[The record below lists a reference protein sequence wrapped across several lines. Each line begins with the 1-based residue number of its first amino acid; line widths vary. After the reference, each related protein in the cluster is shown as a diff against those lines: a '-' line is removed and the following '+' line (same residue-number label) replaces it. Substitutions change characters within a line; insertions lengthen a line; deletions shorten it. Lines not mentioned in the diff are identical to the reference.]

1 MTAAG
6 VFSLLPLFLS
16 FPVSTH
22 KKAGKLRFLQL
33 PNEEIT
39 TLCSFSKRSCPFK
52 YQSWKLSIYPFII
65 FTKDLCQFR
74 TAKLCEIS
82 VIRTGNNVHPVSSFL
97 LWKKHILK
105 TIVSAEYL
113 LRQRIPC
120 SHEQATHTR
129 HFHQLPEFLR
139 NFSAALDGGILDHFV
154 CLLLAELILQCQIY
168 RRCRKYSV
176 SRVHLQSLWQGTV
189 PLQDSV

>member
-22 KKAGKLRFLQL
+22 KKAGKLRLL
-33 PNEEIT
+33 KLSNEEIT

-74 TAKLCEIS
+74 AAKLCEIS
-82 VIRTGNNVHPVSSFL
+82 VIRTGNNIHPIGALFPGIEY
-97 LWKKHILK
+97 ILK
-105 TIVSAEYL
+105 ATGFSKHLPAD
-113 LRQRIPC
+113 RIPEAIKKLLIPGIFIIFA
-120 SHEQATHTR
+120 SFSPMADV
-129 HFHQLPEFLR
+129 FAIAEF
-139 NFSAALDGGILDHFV
+139 SMIL
-154 CLLLAELILQCQIY
+154 
-168 RRCRKYSV
+168 
-176 SRVHLQSLWQGTV
+176 
-189 PLQDSV
+189 